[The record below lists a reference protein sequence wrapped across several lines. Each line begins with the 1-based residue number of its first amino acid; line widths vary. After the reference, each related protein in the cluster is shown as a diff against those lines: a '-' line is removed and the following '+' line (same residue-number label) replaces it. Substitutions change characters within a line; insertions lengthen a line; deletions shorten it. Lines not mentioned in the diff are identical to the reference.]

1 MPWLSSPAP
10 RWWVLCRFVLLHVG
24 TSLTVVPVTSALN
37 RIMIAEMQL
46 ASALVAFLVTL
57 PYWLAPLQIWLGS
70 VMDRQVQAGRQRTGW
85 ILLGG
90 ALAAGGCALTAPA
103 AFLIPAYPVW
113 GLVVTG
119 GIFTLWGV
127 GINIAS
133 VSYLALLSAQ
143 EDREQRNRTV
153 GIMFVCMIG
162 ASITT
167 GLFLAQQLQVYSPTQ
182 VTIAFGLVALVALA
196 AIWVGAWRMESPA
209 AQSLPRRPAG
219 TGASSFQAL
228 TQNPVAL
235 RFFLYLLI
243 ILISIHAQDI
253 LLEPYG
259 AEVMG
264 MSVSATSRLV
274 SYWGTGFLITML
286 VSILLVRRWGERRAA
301 VLGTWIATTAFVL
314 ICGAGFL
321 QSVPAFAGSVV
332 LLGVGSGF
340 MTQSNLVLML
350 RMTIPQARTLYI
362 GTWSAANFMGQALIV
377 LPVSL
382 GEALGALTRSVW
394 LGYAAVFLLEA
405 AGLWVALL
413 LLRTLRV
420 EDFRARALQTSPVR
434 KIQETETRYGDES
447 LSPDYHF

>member
-1 MPWLSSPAP
+1 MPRFPNPTP
-10 RWWVLCRFVLLHVG
+10 RWWGLGRFVLLHVG

-46 ASALVAFLVTL
+46 ASTLVAFLVTL

-70 VMDRQVQAGRQRTGW
+70 VMDRQVQAGGQRSGW

-90 ALAAGGCALTAPA
+90 ILAAGGCALTAPA
-103 AFLIPAYPVW
+103 AFLMLDHPVW
-113 GLVVTG
+113 GLVATG
-119 GIFTLWGV
+119 GTFILWGV
-127 GINIAS
+127 GINVAS
-133 VSYLALLSAQ
+133 VSYLALLSDQ
-143 EDREQRNRTV
+143 EDREHRNRTI

-162 ASITT
+162 ASIAT

-182 VTIAFGLVALVALA
+182 VMISFGLVSLVALVAIL
-196 AIWVGAWRMESPA
+196 VGAWRIESPA
-209 AQSLPRRPAG
+209 SQLLPRRSPRAG
-219 TGASSFQAL
+219 LNSFQVL

-259 AEVMG
+259 AEVMD

-274 SYWGTGFLITML
+274 SYWGAGFLVTML
-286 VSILLVRRWGERRAA
+286 VSILLVRRWGERRVAA
-301 VLGTWIATTAFVL
+301 LGTWIATAAFVL
-314 ICGAGFL
+314 ICGAGFV
-321 QSVPAFAGSVV
+321 QHVPAFAGSVV
-332 LLGVGSGF
+332 LLGIGSGF

-350 RMTIPQARTLYI
+350 RMTVPQARAIYI

-382 GEALGALTRSVW
+382 GEALGALAQSAW

-405 AGLWVALL
+405 AGLWVALI

-420 EDFRARALQTSPVR
+420 EDFRARALQTSPLR
-434 KIQETETRYGDES
+434 EAQETRYGDES

>member
-1 MPWLSSPAP
+1 MSRFPNPTP
-10 RWWVLCRFVLLHVG
+10 RWWGLGRFVLLHVG

-46 ASALVAFLVTL
+46 ASTLVAFLVTL

-70 VMDRQVQAGRQRTGW
+70 VMDRQVQAGGQRSGW

-90 ALAAGGCALTAPA
+90 ILAAGGCALTAPA
-103 AFLIPAYPVW
+103 AFLMLDHPVW
-113 GLVVTG
+113 GLVATG
-119 GIFTLWGV
+119 GTFILWGV
-127 GINIAS
+127 GINVAS
-133 VSYLALLSAQ
+133 VSYLALLSDQ
-143 EDREQRNRTV
+143 EDREHRNRTI

-162 ASITT
+162 ASIAT

-182 VTIAFGLVALVALA
+182 VMISFGLVSLVALVAIL
-196 AIWVGAWRMESPA
+196 VGAWRIESPA
-209 AQSLPRRPAG
+209 SQLLPRRSPRAG
-219 TGASSFQAL
+219 LNSFQVL

-259 AEVMG
+259 AEVMD

-274 SYWGTGFLITML
+274 SYWGAGFLVTML
-286 VSILLVRRWGERRAA
+286 VSILLVRRWGERRVAA
-301 VLGTWIATTAFVL
+301 LGTWIATAAFVL
-314 ICGAGFL
+314 ICGAGFV
-321 QSVPAFAGSVV
+321 QHVPAFAGSVV
-332 LLGVGSGF
+332 LLGIGSGF

-350 RMTIPQARTLYI
+350 RMTVPQARAIYI

-382 GEALGALTRSVW
+382 GEAFGALAQSAW

-405 AGLWVALL
+405 AGLWVALI

-420 EDFRARALQTSPVR
+420 EDFRARALQTSPLR
-434 KIQETETRYGDES
+434 EAQETRYGDES

>member
-1 MPWLSSPAP
+1 MAQPPALA
-10 RWWVLCRFVLLHVG
+10 RSWRTLGRFVLLHVG

-46 ASALVAFLVTL
+46 SGTLVAFLVTL

-70 VMDRQVQAGRQRTGW
+70 VMDRRVRAGGQRTGW
-85 ILLGG
+85 VLLGG
-90 ALAAGGCALTAPA
+90 VMAAVGCALTAPA
-103 AFLIPAYPVW
+103 AFLIPGNYLW
-113 GLVVTG
+113 GLLATAG
-119 GIFTLWGV
+119 TFFLWGV
-127 GINIAS
+127 GINVAS
-133 VSYLALLSAQ
+133 VSYLALLSDQ
-143 EDREQRNRTV
+143 GDREQRNRTI
-153 GIMFVCMIG
+153 GIMFTFMIG
-162 ASITT
+162 ASIAT
-167 GLFLAQQLQVYSPTQ
+167 GLFLSQQLQVYSPTQ
-182 VTIAFGLVALVALA
+182 VKISFGVISLVALA
-196 AIWVGAWRMESPA
+196 AILIGAWRMEKPSA
-209 AQSLPRRPAG
+209 APRNDPPGRPG
-219 TGASSFQAL
+219 LNSFQVL

-235 RFFLYLLI
+235 RFFTYLLI

-274 SYWGTGFLITML
+274 SYWGTGFLVTML
-286 VSILLVRRWGERRAA
+286 ASILLVRQWGERRVAA
-301 VLGTWIATTAFVL
+301 LGTWMATAAFVL
-314 ICGAGFL
+314 ICGAGFM
-321 QSVPAFAGSVV
+321 QNIPAFAGSVV
-332 LLGVGSGF
+332 LLGIGSGF

-350 RMTIPQARTLYI
+350 RMTVPQARATYI

-382 GEALGALTRSVW
+382 GDGLSALAQDAW

-405 AGLWVALL
+405 VGLWVALI

-420 EDFRARALQTSPVR
+420 EDFRARALQTGPLKNSGDL
-434 KIQETETRYGDES
+434 RYGDES